1 MHTKRKAKFMIAGGV
16 GSLVVAI
23 TLLLLVLPAT
33 NPGSISSQ
41 AQPPEPGG
49 GRPEMPVLGM
59 PSMGGMGFEEEV
71 AEVSEFAGDPFESSR
86 PNPFQA
92 RAGVELEA
100 IENIKMA
107 ATTYG
112 PNWAEVALAS
122 RIGLVPPD
130 RRPERKAEGVPE
142 PGEKE
147 FMRISGVLW
156 TAGKP
161 LAIFETADG
170 GTGSVRPGD
179 VVDDWLVEQI
189 GQDYVLVRNMISG
202 VCQRVLLK
210 TR

>member
-1 MHTKRKAKFMIAGGV
+1 MIAGGV

-23 TLLLLVLPAT
+23 TLLLLLVLPAT

-41 AQPPEPGG
+41 AQPEPGG
-49 GRPEMPVLGM
+49 GRPGM
-59 PSMGGMGFEEEV
+59 PMRPGMPGMGGMGFEEEV
-71 AEVSEFAGDPFESSR
+71 VEVSEFAGDPFESSR

-92 RAGVELEA
+92 GGGVELEA
-100 IENIKMA
+100 VENIKMA

-147 FMRISGVLW
+147 FTRISGVLW

-189 GQDYVLVRNMISG
+189 GQDFVLVRNVISG
-202 VCQRVLLK
+202 VYQRVLLK